1 MTSAGNLE
9 QSTPV
14 NEFARGWTVLLAAF
28 VGIGVNLASMVY
40 YSTGIWVRPW
50 QEEFGWTRAEI
61 GAQQSISVIVMMLL
75 ATFAGRLIDRYG
87 LKIVT
92 SISLLGYGVLLLGFT
107 QMTGDLATLYALS
120 AAYAVFGV
128 ASTAL
133 AFTRAV
139 NAFFVKYRGLALGIS
154 LTSAGIMAY
163 LMPRFMTPF
172 VAENGWRA
180 GYVIMFL
187 IVMASLPIVYLLIR
201 DAPED
206 DGSGDVAVAQA
217 HTGLTLGAA
226 LRTVEFWKVGAIFLL
241 VSTAVLGLIP
251 AFIPLLQDSGMTAAV
266 AGGLA
271 AILGVSVMVGR
282 LLIGFL
288 IDRIFAP
295 YLTAVVFALVGLGCL
310 SLAIG
315 GLDYA
320 LVAAIALGFAVGAE
334 VDLIGYYTARYFG
347 LAHYGAIYGLQYSI
361 FIMGA
366 GISPILIG
374 HIWDVT
380 GNYDLGL
387 MLAAALMLPV
397 IMISLTLPKFTHK

>member
-1 MTSAGNLE
+1 MQ
-9 QSTPV
+9 QSSTV
-14 NEFARGWTVLLAAF
+14 NEFARGWTVLFAAF

-40 YSTGIWVRPW
+40 YSSGIWVRPW
-50 QEEFGWTRAEI
+50 QDEFGWTRAEI
-61 GAQQSISVIVMMLL
+61 GAQQSISVVVMMLL

-87 LKIVT
+87 LKRVT
-92 SISLLGYGVLLLGFT
+92 TISLLGYGVLLLGFT
-107 QMTGDLATLYALS
+107 QMTGDLWMLYTLS

-139 NAFFVKYRGLALGIS
+139 NAFFVKHRGLALGIS
-154 LTSAGIMAY
+154 LTSTGVMAY

-180 GYVIMFL
+180 GYFVMFL
-187 IVMASLPIVYLLIR
+187 IVMASLPVVYLLIK
-201 DAPED
+201 DTPED
-206 DGSGDVAVAQA
+206 DGSDDAAGAQSQI
-217 HTGLTLGAA
+217 GLTLGAA
-226 LRTVEFWKVGAIFLL
+226 VRTIVFWKIASIFFLISL
-241 VSTAVLGLIP
+241 AVLGLIP
-251 AFIPLLQDSGMTAAV
+251 AFIPLLQDAGMSAAE

-271 AILGVSVMVGR
+271 ALMGLSVMVGR

-295 YLTAVVFALVGLGCL
+295 YLTAFVFALVGLGCM
-310 SLAIG
+310 SLALG
-315 GLDYA
+315 GLEFA

-347 LAHYGAIYGLQYSI
+347 LAHYGAIYGLQYSVFI
-361 FIMGA
+361 FGA
-366 GISPILIG
+366 GVSPILIG

-387 MLAAALMLPV
+387 MFAAVLMLPV
-397 IMISLTLPKFTHK
+397 IVISLSLPKFTNQ

>member
-9 QSTPV
+9 PSTPV

-61 GAQQSISVIVMMLL
+61 GAQQSISVLVLMLL

-87 LKIVT
+87 LRRVT
-92 SISLLGYGVLLLGFT
+92 CISLFGYGFMLLGFT
-107 QMTGDLATLYALS
+107 QMTGDLWMLYALS

-154 LTSAGIMAY
+154 LTSAGFMAY

-180 GYVIMFL
+180 GYVVMFL
-187 IVMASLPIVYLLIR
+187 IVMAALPVVYLLIR
-201 DAPED
+201 DAPDD
-206 DGSGDVAVAQA
+206 DGSDDAAFAQMQ
-217 HTGLTLGAA
+217 TGLSLGDA
-226 LRTVEFWKVGAIFLL
+226 LRTVLFWKVAGIFFL
-241 VSTAVLGLIP
+241 VSVAVLGLVP
-251 AFIPLLQDSGMTAAV
+251 AFIPLLQDAGMMATE

-271 AILGVSVMVGR
+271 AVLGISVMVGR
-282 LLIGFL
+282 LLVGFL

-295 YLTAVVFALVGLGCL
+295 YLTAVVFAVVGIGCL
-310 SLAIG
+310 SLALG
-315 GLDYA
+315 GVDYA
-320 LVAAIALGFAVGAE
+320 MVAAIALGFAVGAE

-361 FIMGA
+361 FILGA
-366 GISPILIG
+366 GVSPILIG

-380 GNYDLGL
+380 GNYDFGL
-387 MLAAALMLPV
+387 MLAAVLMLPV
-397 IMISLTLPKFTHK
+397 MAISLTLPRFTHK